1 MNEKSHPQQMV
12 AILTVALYLQN
23 QSLYNI
29 LSLRKLRFHK
39 ELLSSTKSTKCRFL
53 TVITVHGVSLVQ
65 HFWLSQTLHTLH
77 IGQQCLT
84 DVFCLLV
91 IIYTFFC

>member
-65 HFWLSQTLHTLH
+65 HFWLSQKLCILFTLDNNVL
-77 IGQQCLT
+77 QMYFACWL
-84 DVFCLLV
+84 
-91 IIYTFFC
+91 